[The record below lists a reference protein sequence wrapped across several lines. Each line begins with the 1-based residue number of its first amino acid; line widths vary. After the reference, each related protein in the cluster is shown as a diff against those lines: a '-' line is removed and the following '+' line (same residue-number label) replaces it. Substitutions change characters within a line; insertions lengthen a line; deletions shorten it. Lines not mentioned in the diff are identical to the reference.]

1 MLLVSSKG
9 VSSKGVKLNAC
20 EQRNYNPFLLAT
32 FSTCSLATLF
42 SRYLVNL
49 STRQLHFLFPS
60 STKLISFGPSLC
72 LREVIASFGVF
83 LNVVVADGREIGVH
97 VGQVKERKSANCLL
111 GIEETLHIFGVL
123 AVECDELSGCILHTI
138 GTHSLFV

>member
-1 MLLVSSKG
+1 MALAIFSPFHPFTFSLL
-9 VSSKGVKLNAC
+9 GVKLNAC

-60 STKLISFGPSLC
+60 STKLISFGPTLC

-83 LNVVVADGREIGVH
+83 LNVVVADGREIRVH
-97 VGQVKERKSANCLL
+97 VGQVKER
-111 GIEETLHIFGVL
+111 
-123 AVECDELSGCILHTI
+123 
-138 GTHSLFV
+138 

>member
-32 FSTCSLATLF
+32 FSTYSLATLF

-49 STRQLHFLFPS
+49 STRQLHFLSPS
-60 STKLISFGPSLC
+60 STKLISFGPALC
-72 LREVIASFGVF
+72 L
-83 LNVVVADGREIGVH
+83 
-97 VGQVKERKSANCLL
+97 
-111 GIEETLHIFGVL
+111 
-123 AVECDELSGCILHTI
+123 
-138 GTHSLFV
+138 